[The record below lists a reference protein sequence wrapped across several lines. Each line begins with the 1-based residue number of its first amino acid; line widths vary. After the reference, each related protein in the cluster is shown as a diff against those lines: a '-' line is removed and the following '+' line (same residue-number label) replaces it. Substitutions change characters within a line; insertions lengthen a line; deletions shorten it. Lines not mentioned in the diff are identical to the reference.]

1 MLNLIL
7 AAAFFFATHV
17 GIAGTRLRGDL
28 VRRFGA
34 RRYALFYSILSTVGV
49 VWLFWAYLTAPYVE
63 LWGQLY
69 GLREAALAA
78 MFISFLFVGIGLL
91 SKPPTLFGAAA
102 LEYRAADVAG
112 ILRVTRHPILIGL
125 LLWSVT
131 HMIVNGD
138 VAALILFGSLTALTV
153 IGIASMDAKHRQRIE
168 SDWDPLAACTS
179 IMPFGAIASGR
190 NRLAVAEIGA
200 WRPAVAL
207 AVFVLTLDL
216 HVRVIGVSPLPAS
229 LF

>member
-17 GIAGTRLRGDL
+17 GIAGTRLRGDI
-28 VRRFGA
+28 VGRIGA
-34 RRYALFYSILSTVGV
+34 RRYALFYSILSIVGV

-69 GLREAALAA
+69 GLREAALIV
-78 MFISFLFVGIGLL
+78 MFIAFMFICVGLL
-91 SKPPTLFGAAA
+91 SKPSTLFGAAA
-102 LEYRAADVAG
+102 LEYRAGDVAG
-112 ILRVTRHPILIGL
+112 ILRVTRHPILVGL

-153 IGIASMDAKHRQRIE
+153 IGVASMDAKHRDRLG
-168 SDWDPLAACTS
+168 SDWAPLAACTS
-179 IMPFGAIASGR
+179 VTPFAAIASGR
-190 NRLAVAEIGA
+190 NRLVVAEVGA
-200 WRPAVAL
+200 WRPATAL
-207 AVFVLTLDL
+207 AVFLVTLDL
-216 HVRVIGVSPLPAS
+216 HVRVIGVSPLPPS
-229 LF
+229 MF